1 MKKRYILIAM
11 LLCAAFVFSACGQKK
26 EASAPAPTE
35 TEAPV
40 YATTA
45 SGKRIVE
52 KEGPVE
58 ASWFDDAV
66 IVGDSITLKLSYYCE
81 EHPEALSQAQFF
93 CAGSLSYNNAL
104 WDIDDGNA
112 VHPVYEGE
120 TTLTEECAEK
130 TGASKV
136 FIMLGMNDVGVY
148 GADGALQAAKELTDN
163 ILAIT
168 PDVSIYIES
177 TTPIAEGCEIGDLN
191 NETIREFDKL
201 LKGFC
206 EENGYMYLD
215 LYTLFQD
222 EKGYLKSEY
231 CSDSDGM
238 GIHFTD
244 TACNMWADYLKENV

>member
-1 MKKRYILIAM
+1 MKKLYLMITL
-11 LLCAAFVFSACGQKK
+11 LLCAGMLFSACSDHT
-26 EASAPAPTE
+26 AAVAPTE

-45 SGKRIVE
+45 TGKRVVE
-52 KEGPVE
+52 KVGPVE

-81 EHPEALSQAQFF
+81 EHSDALSKVQFF

-104 WDIDDGNA
+104 WDIDDENA

-120 TTLTEECAEK
+120 TALTENCAAK

-136 FIMLGMNDVGVY
+136 FIMLGMNDIGVY
-148 GADGALQAAKELTDN
+148 GVQGALDAAKQLTEN
-163 ILAIT
+163 ILSHS

-177 TTPIAEGCEIGDLN
+177 TTPIAEGCEVGDLN
-191 NETIREFDKL
+191 NENIREFDKL
-201 LKGFC
+201 LKSFC
-206 EENGYMYLD
+206 EENGYLYLD
-215 LYTLFQD
+215 LYSLFQD
-222 EKGYLKSEY
+222 EKGYLKNEY

-244 TACNMWADYLKENV
+244 AACRMWADYLKENV

>member
-1 MKKRYILIAM
+1 MKKLYLFSIL
-11 LLCAAFVFSACGQKK
+11 LLCTAILLSACGEKATSV
-26 EASAPAPTE
+26 EPTE
-35 TEAPV
+35 TESPV

-52 KEGPVE
+52 KEGPVD

-81 EHPEALSQAQFF
+81 EHSDALSKVQFF

-104 WDIDDGNA
+104 WDIDDESA
-112 VHPVYEGE
+112 VHPVYAGE
-120 TTLTEECAEK
+120 TVLTEECAAK

-136 FIMLGMNDVGVY
+136 FIMLGMNDLGVY
-148 GADGALQAAKELTDN
+148 GAEGALDAAKELTEN
-163 ILAIT
+163 ILSHS

-177 TTPIAEGCEIGDLN
+177 TTPIAEGCEVGDLN
-191 NETIREFDKL
+191 NENIREFDKL
-201 LKGFC
+201 LQSFC
-206 EENGYMYLD
+206 AENGYMYLD
-215 LYTLFQD
+215 LYSLFQD
-222 EKGYLKSEY
+222 EKGYLKNEY

-244 TACNMWADYLKENV
+244 TACNMWAEYLKENV

>member
-1 MKKRYILIAM
+1 MKEINDKSIETL
-11 LLCAAFVFSACGQKK
+11 FSAILALKDKDECSRFFTDLCTISELKSMSQRMEVALMLKK
-26 EASAPAPTE
+26 GS
-35 TEAPV
+35 V
-40 YATTA
+40 YT
-45 SGKRIVE
+45 
-52 KEGPVE
+52 
-58 ASWFDDAV
+58 
-66 IVGDSITLKLSYYCE
+66 
-81 EHPEALSQAQFF
+81 
-93 CAGSLSYNNAL
+93 
-104 WDIDDGNA
+104 DI
-112 VHPVYEGE
+112 
-120 TTLTEECAEK
+120 AEK

-136 FIMLGMNDVGVY
+136 FIMLGMNDVGIY

-168 PDVSIYIES
+168 LDVSIYIES

-206 EENGYMYLD
+206 EENGYLYLD